1 MRFISGTLFGIAL
14 TIGFA
19 YVHDMGYPDAP
30 VPAPGETIV
39 QKPFVN
45 WDAVGVSTRAAAAAV
60 REQWD
65 KLTSK

>member
-1 MRFISGTLFGIAL
+1 MRFFFGIIVGIAL

-19 YVHDMGYPDAP
+19 YVHDMGYPEAP
-30 VPAPGETIV
+30 PPAPGETLV
-39 QKPFVN
+39 QKPYVI
-45 WDAVGVSTRAAAAAV
+45 WDAVGVSTRAAAAAI

>member
-1 MRFISGTLFGIAL
+1 MRFFFGIVVGIAL

-30 VPAPGETIV
+30 APAPGETIV

-45 WDAVGVSTRAAAAAV
+45 WDAVGVSTRAAAAAI